1 MSRVDFELT
10 AEQQLIVETVR
21 DFVEKEL
28 YPHEDEVERLDEVPP
43 ELAASIRG
51 KALTAGLYAPNMPAD
66 LGGGGLDAVS
76 LVLVERELG
85 RAGYA
90 LQMLVERPS
99 NILQACRGEQRERY
113 LLPAIRGERHDC
125 VAMTEPDAG
134 SDVRSMT
141 TTAVRDGDAY
151 VVTGT
156 KHFISHADVADFVIL
171 FAATGVEQTARGP
184 KKLITTLLVDK
195 GSDGLEV
202 RRGPP
207 CVSNRGYHQCELV
220 FSGCRVPVANRLG
233 DEGRGFDLMGQ
244 WLGATRL
251 TVAATSVG
259 RARRVLETATE
270 WAANRRQFGQPIGR
284 FQGIGFQLAD
294 MATELEAAELLTLRA
309 AARLDAGRMSDADAA
324 MAKLYAS
331 EALGRIT
338 DAAVQIFGGM
348 GLMAELPVERWWRDA
363 RVERIWDGT
372 SEIQRHI
379 IARSLLRPYG
389 A

>member
-1 MSRVDFELT
+1 MDFSLT
-10 AEQQLIVETVR
+10 DEQRLIAATVR
-21 DFVEKEL
+21 EFVEREL
-28 YPHEDEVERLDEVPP
+28 YPHEDEVERLDEVPG
-43 ELAASIRG
+43 EIARAIRK
-51 KALTAGLYAPNMPAD
+51 KAIAAGLYAPNMPAD
-66 LGGGGLDAVS
+66 LGGGGLDPVS

-85 RAGYA
+85 RASYG

-125 VAMTEPDAG
+125 VAMTEPEAG

-141 TTAVRDGDAY
+141 TAAERDGDTY

-156 KHFISHADVADFVIL
+156 KHFISHADVADFIIL
-171 FAATGVEQTARGP
+171 FAATGEEMTARGP
-184 KKLITTLLVDK
+184 KKLITTLLVD
-195 GSDGLEV
+195 SASPGLAV
-202 RRGPP
+202 HRGPP

-220 FSGCRVPVANRLG
+220 FTRCRVPVANRLG
-233 DEGRGFDLMGQ
+233 EEGRGFELLSQ

-259 RARRVLETATE
+259 RARRVLEAATQ
-270 WAANRRQFGQPIGR
+270 WAASRRQFGQPIGR
-284 FQGIGFQLAD
+284 FQGVGFQLAD
-294 MATELEAAELLTLRA
+294 GATELEAAEMLTLRA
-309 AARLDAGRMSDADAA
+309 AAKLDLGTMTDADAA

-331 EALGRIT
+331 EMLGRVT

-348 GLMAELPVERWWRDA
+348 GLMSELPVERWWRDA

-389 A
+389 G

>member
-1 MSRVDFELT
+1 MDFELT
-10 AEQQLIVETVR
+10 AEQRLIVGTVR
-21 DFVEKEL
+21 EFVEQEL
-28 YPHEDEVERLDEVPP
+28 YPHEDEVERLDEVPE
-43 ELAASIRG
+43 ELARSIRG
-51 KALTAGLYAPNMPAD
+51 KAIASGLYAANMPAE
-66 LGGGGLDAVS
+66 LGGGGLDPVS
-76 LVLVERELG
+76 VVLVERELG
-85 RAGYA
+85 RASYA

-99 NILQACRGEQRERY
+99 NILQACQGEQRERY

-141 TTAVRDGDAY
+141 TTAVRRGGDY
-151 VVTGT
+151 VVNGT

-171 FAATGVEQTARGP
+171 FAATGVEETARGP

-195 GSDGLEV
+195 GTPGLEV
-202 RRGPP
+202 RRGPR

-220 FSGCRVPVANRLG
+220 FTDCRVPAASRLG
-233 DEGRGFDLMGQ
+233 EEGRGFELMGQ

-251 TVAATSVG
+251 TVAATSAG
-259 RARRVLETATE
+259 RARRVLAAATE
-270 WAANRRQFGQPIGR
+270 WAARRHQFGQPIGR
-284 FQGIGFQLAD
+284 FQGVGFQLAD

-309 AARLDAGRMSDADAA
+309 AARLGAGTMTDSDAA

-331 EALGRIT
+331 EMLGRVT

-348 GLMAELPVERWWRDA
+348 GLMGELPVERWWRDA

-372 SEIQRHI
+372 SEIQRHVI
-379 IARSLLRPYG
+379 SRSLLRPYG
-389 A
+389 G